1 LRSSPISIPDI
12 LALTRIALVP
22 FIMALT
28 RSDRIDHALG
38 IAATLF
44 AIAAFTDFLDG
55 FVARRTTGG
64 TTFGAFLDT
73 TADKILVT
81 GTLFALV
88 SIGRVSIW
96 PAVIIVFRE
105 FTVMALRGVVAERGR
120 LVKPSTWGKLK
131 AVAQFSAIFW
141 AFLRFPGTI
150 GPWYFD
156 QWLMLIA
163 VVATV
168 GSAWG
173 YMSAFWRTVHDHEGP
188 EVAVEV
194 DSDGHRF
201 MIPAAEGAQVDREDS
216 VRESR
221 TSDGAKN

>member
-1 LRSSPISIPDI
+1 
-12 LALTRIALVP
+12 
-22 FIMALT
+22 MAFT

-55 FVARRTTGG
+55 YLARRTTGG

-88 SIGRVSIW
+88 SIDRVSIW

-105 FTVMALRGVVAERGR
+105 FAVMALRGVVAERGGLIR
-120 LVKPSTWGKLK
+120 PSTWGKIK
-131 AVAQFSAIFW
+131 AAAQFTAIFW
-141 AFLRFPGTI
+141 AFLRFPERL

-156 QWLMLIA
+156 QWLMLVA
-163 VVATV
+163 VIATV

-173 YMSAFWRTVHDHEGP
+173 YLSAFWHTVRDEDDSS
-188 EVAVEV
+188 VTVEV

-201 MIPAAEGAQVDREDS
+201 IVPSGDPREVDRDLE
-216 VRESR
+216 
-221 TSDGAKN
+221 

>member
-1 LRSSPISIPDI
+1 
-12 LALTRIALVP
+12 
-22 FIMALT
+22 MALT

-105 FTVMALRGVVAERGR
+105 FTVMALRGVVAERGG

-173 YMSAFWRTVHDHEGP
+173 YMSAFWRTVHNHEGP
-188 EVAVEV
+188 ELAVEV

-201 MIPAAEGAQVDREDS
+201 VIPAAEGAQVDRGDS

-221 TSDGAKN
+221 TSDGATN

>member
-1 LRSSPISIPDI
+1 
-12 LALTRIALVP
+12 
-22 FIMALT
+22 MALI
-28 RSDRIDHALG
+28 RSDRIDHSLG

-44 AIAAFTDFLDG
+44 AVAAFTDFLDG
-55 FVARRTTGG
+55 YVARRTTGG

-105 FTVMALRGVVAERGR
+105 FAVMALRGVVAQRGG
-120 LVKPSTWGKLK
+120 LVAPSTWGKIK
-131 AVAQFSAIFW
+131 ALAQFSAIFW
-141 AFLRFPGTI
+141 AFLRFPDLL

-156 QWLMLIA
+156 QWLMLVA
-163 VVATV
+163 VIATV

-173 YMSAFWRTVHDHEGP
+173 YMSAFWHTVRGDEP
-188 EVAVEV
+188 ATLTVEV

-201 MIPAAEGAQVDREDS
+201 VVPVLEPSVDTDDVE
-216 VRESR
+216 ESR
-221 TSDGAKN
+221 H

>member
-1 LRSSPISIPDI
+1 
-12 LALTRIALVP
+12 
-22 FIMALT
+22 MAFT
-28 RSDRIDHALG
+28 RSDSIDHALG
-38 IAATLF
+38 IAAILF
-44 AIAAFTDFLDG
+44 AVAAFTDFLDG
-55 FVARRTTGG
+55 YIARRTTGG
-64 TTFGAFLDT
+64 TTLGAFLDT

-105 FTVMALRGVVAERGR
+105 FTVMALRGVVAERGGLIR
-120 LVKPSTWGKLK
+120 PSTWGKIK
-131 AVAQFSAIFW
+131 AVAQFTAIFW
-141 AFLRFPGTI
+141 AFLRFPETW

-163 VVATV
+163 VIATV

-173 YMSAFWRTVHDHEGP
+173 YVSAFWYTVHADDGKAP
-188 EVAVEV
+188 AVEV

-201 MIPAAEGAQVDREDS
+201 MVPAP
-216 VRESR
+216 ESGK
-221 TSDGAKN
+221 DGEIE

>member
-1 LRSSPISIPDI
+1 
-12 LALTRIALVP
+12 
-22 FIMALT
+22 MAFT
-28 RSDRIDHALG
+28 RSDSIDHALG
-38 IAATLF
+38 IAAALF

-55 FVARRTTGG
+55 YVARRTTGG
-64 TTFGAFLDT
+64 TTLGAFLDT

-120 LVKPSTWGKLK
+120 LIAPSTWGKMK
-131 AVAQFSAIFW
+131 AVAQFLAIF
-141 AFLRFPGTI
+141 AAYMRFPTPL

-156 QWLMLIA
+156 QWLMLVA
-163 VVATV
+163 VIVTV

-173 YMSAFWRTVHDHEGP
+173 YLSAFWYTVKEEEGDP
-188 EVAVEV
+188 VSVEV
-194 DSDGHRF
+194 DSDGHRY
-201 MIPAAEGAQVDREDS
+201 IVPAAEGAEH
-216 VRESR
+216 ES
-221 TSDGAKN
+221 G